1 MKIKVTKEG
10 KGWLIETSDLVF
22 QKSHNNVVVEP
33 NPMHEKSVKTVTLK

>member
-22 QKSHNNVVVEP
+22 QKSHNEIVVEP
-33 NPMHEKSVKTVTLK
+33 NPMREKSVKTVFIK